1 MPVHIETM
9 TSEVTV
15 VEGELPF
22 TAAQIETLVKLVLR
36 RLAAK
41 QHEAQQTR
49 EATALRREAMP
60 PTPIGE

>member
-1 MPVHIETM
+1 MPVHIEAM

-22 TAAQIETLVKLVLR
+22 TPAQIETLVKLVLR

-41 QHEAQQTR
+41 QHEAKQTR